1 MWYKDAIIYELH
13 VKSFYDSNVDGIG
26 DFLGLTEKLD
36 YLADLGITAVWLLP
50 FYPSPLRDDGYD
62 IADYYRVHP
71 NYGTPQDFRRFLKE
85 AHRRDIRIITE
96 LVINHTSDQ
105 HSWFQ
110 RARRAPAGSP
120 YRDFYVWSDTW
131 DRYTE
136 ARIIFKDTETSN
148 WSWDPAAGAYYW
160 HRFYSHQPDLNF
172 DNPQV
177 RIEIFRALDYWF
189 EMGVDGMRLD
199 AIPYLY
205 EREGTNCEN
214 LPETHAFLKSL
225 RAHTDRKFPGRMF
238 LAEANQWPEDA
249 AAYFGEGDECHL
261 CYHFPVMPRLYM
273 ALTMEDRFPIVDIME
288 QTPAVPENCQWAMF
302 LRNHDELTLE
312 MVTEEERDQMY
323 RVYARDPRSRLN
335 LGIRRRLAPLLGNDR
350 RKIELMNILLF
361 SLPGTPTLYYG
372 DEIGM
377 GDNYYL
383 GDRDGVRTPMQWSAD
398 RNAGFSR
405 AGPHQLY
412 LPVIIDP
419 EYHFEALNVET
430 QSKNPSSLLW
440 WMKRLIS
447 IRKNTQPLS
456 RGDLQF
462 LYPENPRVLAF
473 TRNWEEQTLLV
484 ITNLSRFHQVVE
496 LDLSHYRSYTPREV
510 FSQNRFPDIGEE
522 PYRLNLGPYGFLWL
536 NLTREREAVRVREAG
551 ETVELSV
558 EGQWSRVLQG
568 ETRKKLEKEILPS
581 FLAGHSWYT
590 DGDRSLRRMRIIE
603 EIQLHTKDG
612 SPVLLI
618 LEAEYSNDPAPLY
631 LLPLAFAGQEQTL
644 EVMERFKSE
653 VIARLTVDGS
663 WGLLYDGGHSE
674 EVHRLLLGLLRG
686 RRKVKGRMGEL
697 SGRPPRRKRDT
708 IRAEEPDLSSRV
720 LGESTELSEGNGQS
734 NTSIVFDNRL
744 YLKLYR
750 RFEDSSNPDSEMIR
764 FLSDEARFPGV
775 PHFLASLEYRRPDSD
790 ALVFGMLQE
799 YVPNQ
804 GDAWN
809 LIQGALSRYYEQVL
823 MGDQGIPAAAFEAGS
838 PLDAD
843 HGQIDSAVQE
853 LIGSLYIQFADLL
866 GRRTAEMH
874 RALASNETDPLF
886 SPEPFSKLYQ
896 RSLYQSLRSR
906 ILLGFRV
913 LEKALPGLAPHE
925 MKEIE
930 EVLSRRDH
938 ILAAMR
944 EILENKISGMKTR
957 VHGDYNLRQV
967 LFTGRDFLI
976 IDFEGE
982 PELPPS
988 ARRLKYSPLRDVAD
1002 MIRSF
1007 YYAAY
1012 GALHQQTAVHPEDLP
1027 SLEPYASL
1035 WYRSISRLFLSSYRE
1050 AMSQAAVL
1058 PASEVEQRILLRAFL
1073 LDKGISGI
1081 LHELKNRP
1089 KWLAIPV
1096 RGVQSILME
1105 NDSGR
1110 LIVS

>member
-1 MWYKDAIIYELH
+1 MWYKDAVIYELH
-13 VKSFYDSNVDGIG
+13 VKGYFDSNADGIG
-26 DFLGLTEKLD
+26 DIRGLTQKLD
-36 YLADLGITAVWLLP
+36 YLADLGVTALWLLP

-71 NYGTPQDFRRFLKE
+71 NYGTLPDFRRFLKE
-85 AHRRDIRIITE
+85 AHKRDIRVITE

-105 HSWFQ
+105 HAWFQ

-120 YRDFYVWSDTW
+120 VRDFYVWSDTW
-131 DRYTE
+131 DRYTD

-148 WSWDPAAGAYYW
+148 WSWDAAAGAYYW
-160 HRFYSHQPDLNF
+160 HRFYAHQPDLNY

-177 RIEIFRALDYWF
+177 RKEILRVLDYWF
-189 EMGVDGMRLD
+189 DMGVDGMRLD

-214 LPETHAFLKSL
+214 LPETHAFLREL
-225 RAHTDRKFPGRMF
+225 RAHTERKFPGRMF

-249 AAYFGEGDECHL
+249 VAYFGKGDECHL

-273 ALTMEDRFPIVDIME
+273 ALTIEDRFPLVDIME
-288 QTPAVPENCQWAMF
+288 QTPAIPENCQWAMF

-312 MVTEEERDQMY
+312 MVTDEERDQMY
-323 RVYARDPRSRLN
+323 RFYAQDPRARLN

-419 EYHFEALNVET
+419 EYHFEAVNVET

-447 IRKNTQPLS
+447 IRKNVQPLA

-462 LYPENPRVLAF
+462 LFPENPRVLAF
-473 TRNWEEQTLLV
+473 TRNWQGETLLV
-484 ITNLSRFHQVVE
+484 VTNLSRFHQVVE
-496 LDLSHYRSYTPREV
+496 LDLAGFSSFTPREV
-510 FSQNRFPDIGEE
+510 FSQHRFPDVGEE

-536 NLTREREAVRVREAG
+536 SLAQEREAVRLRDAG
-551 ETVELSV
+551 DTMELSV
-558 EGQWSRVLQG
+558 QGSWMEVLRGQARKTFENKVL
-568 ETRKKLEKEILPS
+568 PAY
-581 FLAGHSWYT
+581 LANRCWYA
-590 DGDRSLRRMRIIE
+590 DGDRQLRRVRIVE
-603 EIQLHTKDG
+603 ELRLFPNG
-612 SPVLLI
+612 EGPLLLI
-618 LEAEYSNDPAPLY
+618 LETEYGDDPTQLY
-631 LLPLAFAGQEQTL
+631 LLPLAFAAQEQTL
-644 EVMERFKSE
+644 DVMERFKFE
-653 VIARLTVDGS
+653 IIARLTVDGS
-663 WGLLYDGGHSE
+663 WGLLYDGGFSE
-674 EVHRLLLGLLRG
+674 EVHRLLHGLLLG
-686 RRKVKGRMGEL
+686 RRKIKGRLGEL
-697 SGRPPRRKRDT
+697 SSRLFRKKRVP
-708 IRAEEPDLSSRV
+708 EEIQQGVGSSRV
-720 LGESTELSEGNGQS
+720 IGEPGEQS
-734 NTSIVFDNRL
+734 VRGGACNTSIVFDNRL

-750 RFEDSSNPDSEMIR
+750 RFEDSSNPDTEMVR
-764 FLSDEARFPGV
+764 YLSDVARFTCV
-775 PHFLASLEYRRPDSD
+775 PRYLASLEYRRPDSD
-790 ALVFGMLQE
+790 ALVIAMLQE

-804 GDAWN
+804 GDAWT
-809 LIQGALSRYYEQVL
+809 LLQGALSRFYEEVL
-823 MGDQGIPAAAFEAGS
+823 MGDRGVVEADLESGS

-843 HGQIDSAVQE
+843 HGQISATVQG
-853 LIGSLYIQFADLL
+853 LIGSLYVQFAELL

-874 RALASNETDPLF
+874 GALSSDKSDPLF
-886 SPEPFSKLYQ
+886 APEPFSKLYQ
-896 RSLYQSLRSR
+896 RALYQSLRSR
-906 ILLGFRV
+906 VLRSFLV
-913 LEKALPGLAPHE
+913 LEGALPGLE
-925 MKEIE
+925 TDQKREIRAL
-930 EVLSRRDH
+930 LSGRED
-938 ILAAMR
+938 ILAALM
-944 EILENKISGMKTR
+944 EIVGHKISGMKTR
-957 VHGDYNLRQV
+957 VHGDYNLYQV
-967 LFTGRDFLI
+967 LFTGRDFMI

-982 PELPPS
+982 PGLPPG

-1012 GALHQQTAVHPEDLP
+1012 GALYQHTAVHPEDLA

-1035 WYRSISRLFLSSYRE
+1035 WYRSVSRLFLSSYRK
-1050 AMSQAAVL
+1050 AMSQTGIL
-1058 PASEVEQRILLRAFL
+1058 PADEAEQIILLRAFL
-1073 LDKGISGI
+1073 LDKGIAGVV
-1081 LHELKNRP
+1081 HELKERP
-1089 KWLAIPV
+1089 EWLTIPI
-1096 RGVQSILME
+1096 RGVQSILSE
-1105 NDSGR
+1105 NAAGG
-1110 LIVS
+1110 

>member
-1 MWYKDAIIYELH
+1 MWYKDAVIYELP
-13 VKSFYDSNVDGIG
+13 VKSFYDSNDDGIG
-26 DFLGLTEKLD
+26 DFSGLTEKLD
-36 YLADLGITAVWLLP
+36 FLSDLGITAVWLLP

-62 IADYYRVHP
+62 IADYYQVHP
-71 NYGTPQDFRRFLKE
+71 NYGTLQDFRRFLKE
-85 AHRRDIRIITE
+85 AHRRNIKVITE

-110 RARRAPAGSP
+110 RSRRAPTGSP
-120 YRDFYVWSDTW
+120 YRDYYVWSDTW
-131 DRYTE
+131 DHYTE
-136 ARIIFKDTETSN
+136 ARIIFKDTESSN
-148 WSWDPAAGAYYW
+148 WSWDPVAGAYYW

-172 DNPQV
+172 NNPRV
-177 RIEIFRALDYWF
+177 RREIFRMLDYWF

-205 EREGTNCEN
+205 EKEGTNCEN

-249 AAYFGEGDECHL
+249 VAYFGEGDECHL
-261 CYHFPVMPRLYM
+261 CYHFPAMPRLYM
-273 ALTMEDRFPIVDIME
+273 ALTMEDRFPLVDIMD
-288 QTPAVPENCQWAMF
+288 QTPEIPDNCQWAFF

-312 MVTEEERDQMY
+312 MVTDEERDHMY

-361 SLPGTPTLYYG
+361 SLPGTPVLYYG

-405 AGPHQLY
+405 SGPHQLY

-447 IRKNTQPLS
+447 IRKHYQPLS
-456 RGDLQF
+456 RGDLRF
-462 LYPENPRVLAF
+462 LFPENPRVLAF
-473 TRNWEEQTLLV
+473 TRTFEDQILLAV
-484 ITNLSRFHQVVE
+484 TNLSRFHQVVE
-496 LDLSHYRSYTPREV
+496 LDLSGYSSYAPREA
-510 FSQNRFPDIGEE
+510 FGQNRFPDIGAE
-522 PYRLNLGPYGFLWL
+522 PYRLTLGPYGFLWL
-536 NLTREREAVRVREAG
+536 TLTQEREAVRIREPREAA
-551 ETVELSV
+551 ELSLQ
-558 EGQWSRVLQG
+558 GTWTGVLQG
-568 ETRKKLEKEILPS
+568 EARMKLETEILPE
-581 FLAGHSWYT
+581 FLGDHPWYA
-590 DGDRSLRRMRIIE
+590 DRDRSLRSVRIVE
-603 EIQLHTKDG
+603 ELHLSTEHDG
-612 SPVLLI
+612 PILVI
-618 LEAEYSNDPAPLY
+618 LEAEYADDPAELY
-631 LLPLAFAGQEQTL
+631 LLPLAFASQEQTL
-644 EVMERFKSE
+644 EVMERFKPE

-674 EVHRLLLGLLRG
+674 EVHRLLLHLLRG
-686 RRKVKGRMGEL
+686 RKRIRGQRGEL
-697 SGRPPRRKRDT
+697 TPRISKKKRDA
-708 IRAEEPDLSSRV
+708 RREEEAELSSRV
-720 LGESTELSEGNGQS
+720 LGELAELSEGGGQS

-750 RFEDSSNPDSEMIR
+750 RFEDGSNPDTEVAR
-764 FLSDEARFPGV
+764 FLSDQARFAGV
-775 PHFLASLEYRRPDSD
+775 PSYLANLEYHRPDSETLVL
-790 ALVFGMLQE
+790 ALLQE
-799 YVPNQ
+799 YVPNH

-809 LIQGALSRYYEQVL
+809 LFQGALSQYYEQVL
-823 MGDQGIPAAAFEAGS
+823 LGNIAVPSGAFETGS

-843 HGQIDSAVQE
+843 HGRIDPAVQE
-853 LIGSLYIQFADLL
+853 LIGSIYVQLTDLL

-874 RALASNETDPLF
+874 GALASNATDPLF

-896 RSLYQSLRSR
+896 RSLYQALRSR
-906 ILLGFRV
+906 IIRGLRLLEV
-913 LEKALPGLAPHE
+913 TLPGLAPNE
-925 MKEIE
+925 KV
-930 EVLSRRDH
+930 EVEAVLAQRER
-938 ILAAMR
+938 ILGT
-944 EILENKISGMKTR
+944 LKDLLGNKISGKKTR
-957 VHGDYNLRQV
+957 VHGNYNLYEV

-982 PELPPS
+982 PELAPS

-1012 GALHQQTAVHPEDLP
+1012 GALYQHTAVHPEDLL

-1035 WYRSISRLFLSSYRE
+1035 WYRSISRLFLSSYRK
-1050 AMSQAAVL
+1050 AMGETTVL
-1058 PASEVEQRILLRAFL
+1058 PKSEGEQRVLLQAFL
-1073 LDKGISGI
+1073 LDKGIQGT
-1081 LHELKNRP
+1081 LHELKTRP
-1089 KWLAIPV
+1089 EWLSIPV
-1096 RGVQSILME
+1096 RGLQSILTE
-1105 NDSGR
+1105 TGSSG
-1110 LIVS
+1110 

>member
-1 MWYKDAIIYELH
+1 MWYKDAVIYELH
-13 VKSFYDSNVDGIG
+13 VKSYFDSNADGIG
-26 DFLGLTEKLD
+26 DFRGLTQKLD
-36 YLADLGITAVWLLP
+36 YLADLGVTALWLLP

-71 NYGTPQDFRRFLKE
+71 DYGTLPDFRRFLKE
-85 AHRRDIRIITE
+85 AHKRDIRIITE

-105 HSWFQ
+105 HGWFQ

-120 YRDFYVWSDTW
+120 ARDFYVWSDTW

-136 ARIIFKDTETSN
+136 ARIIFKDTETTN

-160 HRFYSHQPDLNF
+160 HRFYTHQPDLNY

-177 RIEIFRALDYWF
+177 RKEIFRVMDYWF
-189 EMGVDGMRLD
+189 DMGVDGMRLD

-214 LPETHAFLKSL
+214 LPETHAFLREL
-225 RAHTDRKFPGRMF
+225 RAHTEREFPDRMF

-249 AAYFGEGDECHL
+249 VAYFGQGDECHL

-273 ALTMEDRFPIVDIME
+273 ALTIEDRFPLVDIME
-288 QTPAVPENCQWAMF
+288 QTPEIPENCQWAMF

-312 MVTEEERDQMY
+312 MVTDEERDQMY
-323 RVYARDPRSRLN
+323 RFYAQDPRARLN

-419 EYHFEALNVET
+419 EYHFEAINVET

-447 IRKNTQPLS
+447 IRKNVQPLA

-473 TRNWEEQTLLV
+473 TRNWQGETLLV
-484 ITNLSRFHQVVE
+484 VANLSRFHQVAE
-496 LDLSHYRSYTPREV
+496 LDLAGFSSFTPREV
-510 FSQNRFPDIGEE
+510 FSQNRFPDVGEE
-522 PYRLNLGPYGFLWL
+522 PYRLTLGPYGFLWL
-536 NLTREREAVRVREAG
+536 SLSRQRDALRPGGAG

-558 EGQWSRVLQG
+558 EGSWTRVLRG
-568 ETRKKLEKEILPS
+568 ETRKKLEKEILPAYLVS
-581 FLAGHSWYT
+581 RSWYA
-590 DGDRSLRRMRIIE
+590 DGDRDLRRVRIAE
-603 EIQLHTKDG
+603 ELPLSPKEAG
-612 SPVLLI
+612 PVLLI
-618 LEAEYSNDPAPLY
+618 LEAEYGDDPSQLY
-631 LLPLAFAGQEQTL
+631 LLPLAFAAAEQTL
-644 EVMERFKSE
+644 DVMERFKFE
-653 VIARLTVDGS
+653 VIARLTVEGS
-663 WGLLYDGGHSE
+663 WGLLYDGGYSE
-674 EVHRLLLGLLRG
+674 EVQRLLHGLLLG
-686 RRKVKGRMGEL
+686 RRKIKGRSGEL
-697 SGRPPRRKRDT
+697 ASRLLPKKRVP
-708 IRAEEPDLSSRV
+708 EEMRQGVISSRV
-720 LGESTELSEGNGQS
+720 LGESNERPERGELS

-750 RFEDSSNPDSEMIR
+750 RFEESSNPDTEMVR
-764 FLSDEARFPGV
+764 TLSDVARFSAV
-775 PHFLASLEYRRPDSD
+775 PRYLASLEYRRADSD
-790 ALVFGMLQE
+790 ALVVAMLQE

-804 GDAWN
+804 GDAWT
-809 LIQGALSRYYEQVL
+809 LLQGALSRYYEEVL
-823 MGDQGIPAAAFEAGS
+823 MGDRGVTGALLESGS

-843 HGQIDSAVQE
+843 HGGIDAAVRE
-853 LIGSLYIQFADLL
+853 LIGGLYVQFAELL
-866 GRRTAEMH
+866 GTRTAQMH
-874 RALASNETDPLF
+874 GALASVQSDPLF
-886 SPEPFSKLYQ
+886 APEPFSKLYQ

-906 ILLGFRV
+906 VLRSLRLLEGGLSG
-913 LEKALPGLAPHE
+913 LEDDKKQEIRAL
-925 MKEIE
+925 
-930 EVLSRRDH
+930 LSRRED
-938 ILAAMR
+938 ILAALMQIVGR
-944 EILENKISGMKTR
+944 KISGMKTR
-957 VHGDYNLRQV
+957 VHGDYNLYQV
-967 LFTGRDFLI
+967 LFTGRDFTI

-982 PELPPS
+982 PGLPPG

-1012 GALHQQTAVHPEDLP
+1012 GALYQHTAAHPGDLA

-1035 WYRSISRLFLSSYRE
+1035 WYRSVSRLFLSAYRE
-1050 AMSQAAVL
+1050 AISQTGIL
-1058 PASEVEQRILLRAFL
+1058 PAEEAEQNILLRAFL
-1073 LDKGISGI
+1073 LDKGIAGVV
-1081 LHELKNRP
+1081 HELKARP
-1089 KWLAIPV
+1089 EWMTIPV
-1096 RGVQSILME
+1096 RGIQSVLSE
-1105 NDSGR
+1105 SAAGG
-1110 LIVS
+1110 

>member
-1 MWYKDAIIYELH
+1 MWYKDAVIYELH
-13 VKSFYDSNVDGIG
+13 VKSYFDSNADGIG
-26 DFLGLTEKLD
+26 DFRGLTEKLD
-36 YLADLGITAVWLLP
+36 YLADLGVTALWLLP

-62 IADYYRVHP
+62 IADYYRIHP
-71 NYGTPQDFRRFLKE
+71 NYGTLPDFRRFLKE
-85 AHRRDIRIITE
+85 AHKRDIRVITE

-105 HSWFQ
+105 HGWFQ
-110 RARRAPAGSP
+110 KARKAPTGSSA
-120 YRDFYVWSDTW
+120 RDYYVWSDTW

-136 ARIIFKDTETSN
+136 ARIIFKDSETSN

-160 HRFYSHQPDLNF
+160 HRFYTHQPDLNY

-177 RIEIFRALDYWF
+177 RKEIFRVLDYWF
-189 EMGVDGMRLD
+189 GMGVDGLRLD
-199 AIPYLY
+199 AIPYLF

-225 RAHTDRKFPGRMF
+225 RAHTERKFPDRMF

-249 AAYFGEGDECHL
+249 VAYFGEGDECHL

-273 ALTMEDRFPIVDIME
+273 ALTIEDRFPLVDIME
-288 QTPAVPENCQWAMF
+288 QTPEIPENCQWAMF

-312 MVTEEERDQMY
+312 MVTDEERDQMY
-323 RVYARDPRSRLN
+323 RFYAQDPRARLN

-419 EYHFEALNVET
+419 EYHFEALNVAT

-447 IRKNTQPLS
+447 IRKNVQALA

-462 LYPENPRVLAF
+462 LFPENPRVLAF
-473 TRNWEEQTLLV
+473 TRNWQEETLLV
-484 ITNLSRFHQVVE
+484 VTNLSRFHQVVE
-496 LDLSHYRSYTPREV
+496 LDLSGFSSFTPREV
-510 FSQNRFPDIGEE
+510 FSQNRFPDVGEE
-522 PYRLNLGPYGFLWL
+522 PYRLTLGPYGFLWMSL
-536 NLTREREAVRVREAG
+536 SREREALRLGGGG

-558 EGQWSRVLQG
+558 EGSWIRVLRG
-568 ETRKKLEKEILPS
+568 EARKKLEKEILPAYLVS
-581 FLAGHSWYT
+581 RSWYA
-590 DGDRSLRRMRIIE
+590 DGERHLRRLRIAE
-603 EIQLHTKDG
+603 ELHLSQKEDG
-612 SPVLLI
+612 PLLLI
-618 LEAEYSNDPAPLY
+618 LEVEYGNDPTQLY
-631 LLPLAFAGQEQTL
+631 LLPLAFAAQEQTL
-644 EVMERFKSE
+644 DVMEHFKSE

-663 WGLLYDGGHSE
+663 WGLLYDGGYSE
-674 EVHRLLLGLLRG
+674 EVHRLLHSLLFG
-686 RRKVKGRMGEL
+686 RRKIKGQAGEL
-697 SGRPPRRKRDT
+697 SSRLLRKKGVSDE
-708 IRAEEPDLSSRV
+708 IQLSSSRV
-720 LGESTELSEGNGQS
+720 LGESSEQSERGGLS

-750 RFEDSSNPDSEMIR
+750 RFEDGSNPDTEMVR
-764 FLSDEARFPGV
+764 TLSHEARFSAV
-775 PHFLASLEYRRPDSD
+775 PRYLASLEYRRADSD
-790 ALVFGMLQE
+790 ALIVAMLQE

-804 GDAWN
+804 GDAWT
-809 LIQGALSRYYEQVL
+809 LLQGALSRYYEEVL
-823 MGDQGIPAAAFEAGS
+823 MGDRGVADAVRDAGS

-843 HGQIDSAVQE
+843 HGRIDAAVQE
-853 LIGSLYIQFADLL
+853 LIGSLYIQFAELL

-874 RALASNETDPLF
+874 GALAAVKADALF
-886 SPEPFSKLYQ
+886 TPEPFSKLYQ

-906 ILLGFRV
+906 ILRSFRL
-913 LEKALPGLAPHE
+913 LESALPRLE
-925 MKEIE
+925 SDKKEEIRAL
-930 EVLSRRDH
+930 LSKREA
-938 ILAAMR
+938 ILAALM
-944 EILENKISGMKTR
+944 EIAGHRISGMKTR
-957 VHGDYNLRQV
+957 VHGDYNLYQV
-967 LFTGRDFLI
+967 LFTGRDFMI

-982 PELPPS
+982 PGLAPG

-1007 YYAAY
+1007 YYSAY
-1012 GALHQQTAVHPEDLP
+1012 GALYHHTAAHPEDLA
-1027 SLEPYASL
+1027 SLEPYAAL
-1035 WYRSISRLFLSSYRE
+1035 WYRSFSRLFLSSYRK
-1050 AMSQAAVL
+1050 AMSRTGIL
-1058 PASEVEQRILLRAFL
+1058 PTEEAEQRILLRAFL
-1073 LDKGISGI
+1073 LDKGIAGVV
-1081 LHELKNRP
+1081 HELKQRP
-1089 KWLAIPV
+1089 EWLTIPV
-1096 RGVQSILME
+1096 RGVQSILSE
-1105 NDSGR
+1105 TSAGG
-1110 LIVS
+1110 

>member
-1 MWYKDAIIYELH
+1 MWYKDAIIYELP
-13 VKSFYDSNVDGIG
+13 VKSFYDSNDDGIG
-26 DFLGLTEKLD
+26 DFPGLTEKLD
-36 YLADLGITAVWLLP
+36 FLSDLGITAVWLLP

-62 IADYYRVHP
+62 IADYYQVHP
-71 NYGTPQDFRRFLKE
+71 NYGSLQDFRRFLKA
-85 AHRRDIRIITE
+85 AHRRDIKVITE

-105 HSWFQ
+105 HGWFQ
-110 RARRAPAGSP
+110 RSRRAPSGSP
-120 YRDFYVWSDTW
+120 YRDYYVWSDTW

-136 ARIIFKDTETSN
+136 TRIIFKDTETSN
-148 WSWDPAAGAYYW
+148 WSWDPVAGAYYW

-172 DNPQV
+172 DNPRV
-177 RIEIFRALDYWF
+177 RREIFRMLDYWF

-225 RAHTDRKFPGRMF
+225 RAHSDRKFPGRML

-261 CYHFPVMPRLYM
+261 CYHFPAMPRLYM
-273 ALTMEDRFPIVDIME
+273 ALTMEDRFPLVEIMD
-288 QTPAVPENCQWAMF
+288 QTPEIPDNCQWAFF

-312 MVTEEERDQMY
+312 MVTDEERDHMY

-350 RKIELMNILLF
+350 RKIELMNTLLF
-361 SLPGTPTLYYG
+361 SLPGTPVLYYG

-405 AGPHQLY
+405 SGPHQLY

-447 IRKNTQPLS
+447 IRKHYRPLS
-456 RGDLQF
+456 RGDLRF
-462 LYPENPRVLAF
+462 LFPENPRVLAF
-473 TRNWEEQTLLV
+473 TRTFEDQILLV
-484 ITNLSRFHQVVE
+484 VTNLSRFHQVVE
-496 LDLSHYRSYTPREV
+496 LDISEYSSYAPREV
-510 FSQNRFPDIGEE
+510 FSQNRFPDIGED
-522 PYRLNLGPYGFLWL
+522 PYRLTLGPYGFLWL
-536 NLTREREAVRVREAG
+536 TLNQERETVRIRKPGEAA
-551 ETVELSV
+551 ELSLQ
-558 EGQWSRVLQG
+558 GNWTRVLQG
-568 ETRKKLEKEILPS
+568 EARMKLETEILPE
-581 FLAGHSWYT
+581 FLEDHPWYAGR
-590 DGDRSLRRMRIIE
+590 DRSLRRVRIVE
-603 EIQLHTKDG
+603 ELHLSAKHDG
-612 SPVLLI
+612 PILLI
-618 LEAEYSNDPAPLY
+618 LETEYTDDPAELY
-631 LLPLAFAGQEQTL
+631 LLPLAFASQEQTL
-644 EVMERFKSE
+644 EVMERFKPE

-674 EVHRLLLGLLRG
+674 EVHRLVLHLLRG
-686 RRKVKGRMGEL
+686 RKKIRGRRGEL
-697 SGRPPRRKRDT
+697 TASLSKKKRDT
-708 IRAEEPDLSSRV
+708 KRGEADKLSSRL
-720 LGESTELSEGNGQS
+720 LGEPAELSEGGGQS
-734 NTSIVFDNRL
+734 NTSIVIDNRL

-750 RFEDSSNPDSEMIR
+750 RFEDGSNPDTEVVR
-764 FLSDEARFPGV
+764 FLSDQARFTGV
-775 PHFLASLEYRRPDSD
+775 PGYLASLEYRRPDSD
-790 ALVFGMLQE
+790 TLVLALLQE

-809 LIQGALSRYYEQVL
+809 LFQSALSQYYEQVL
-823 MGDQGIPAAAFEAGS
+823 TGNLIVPSTAFETGS

-843 HGQIDSAVQE
+843 HGQIDPAVQE
-853 LIGSLYIQFADLL
+853 LIGSIYIQFADLL

-874 RALASNETDPLF
+874 RALASITTDPLF

-896 RSLYQSLRSR
+896 RSLYQSLRNR
-906 ILLGFRV
+906 ILRGLRL
-913 LEKALPGLAPHE
+913 LEKTLPELEPNKIVEVEA
-925 MKEIE
+925 
-930 EVLSRRDH
+930 VLSQRER
-938 ILAAMR
+938 ILATLQDLLA
-944 EILENKISGMKTR
+944 NKISGKTTR
-957 VHGDYNLRQV
+957 VHGDYNLCQV

-982 PELPPS
+982 PELTPS

-1007 YYAAY
+1007 HYAAY
-1012 GALHQQTAVHPEDLP
+1012 GALYQHTAVHPEDLLP
-1027 SLEPYASL
+1027 LEPYASL
-1035 WYRSISRLFLSSYRE
+1035 WYRDISRLFLSSYRKAMGE
-1050 AMSQAAVL
+1050 ATVL
-1058 PASEVEQRILLRAFL
+1058 PEREGEQRILLRAFL
-1073 LDKGISGI
+1073 LDKGIHGI
-1081 LHELKNRP
+1081 LHELKTRP
-1089 KWLAIPV
+1089 EWLAIPV
-1096 RGVQSILME
+1096 RGIQSIFSE
-1105 NDSGR
+1105 TGPGS
-1110 LIVS
+1110 

>member
-1 MWYKDAIIYELH
+1 MWYKDTIIYELH
-13 VKSFYDSNVDGIG
+13 VKSFYDSNDDGIG
-26 DFLGLTEKLD
+26 DFPGLTEKLD
-36 YLADLGITAVWLLP
+36 FLSDLGITALWLLP

-62 IADYYRVHP
+62 IADYYGVHP
-71 NYGTPQDFRRFLKE
+71 NYGTLQDFRRFLKE
-85 AHRRDIRIITE
+85 AHRRDIKVITE

-110 RARRAPAGSP
+110 RSRRAPAGSP
-120 YRDFYVWSDTW
+120 YRDYYVWSDTW
-131 DRYTE
+131 DSYTE

-148 WSWDPAAGAYYW
+148 WSWDPVAGAYYW

-172 DNPQV
+172 DNPRV
-177 RIEIFRALDYWF
+177 RKEIFRMLDYWF

-249 AAYFGEGDECHL
+249 VAYFGEGDECHL

-273 ALTMEDRFPIVDIME
+273 ALTMEDRFPLVDIMD
-288 QTPAVPENCQWAMF
+288 QTPEIPDNCQWAFF

-312 MVTEEERDQMY
+312 MVTDEERDHMY

-350 RKIELMNILLF
+350 RKIELMNTLLF
-361 SLPGTPTLYYG
+361 SLPGTPVLYYG

-405 AGPHQLY
+405 SGPHQLY

-447 IRKNTQPLS
+447 IRKHYQPLS
-456 RGDLQF
+456 RGDLRF
-462 LYPENPRVLAF
+462 LFPENPRVLAF
-473 TRNWEEQTLLV
+473 SRNCEDQTLLV
-484 ITNLSRFHQVVE
+484 VTNLSRFHQVVE
-496 LDLSHYRSYTPREV
+496 LDLSQYSSYAPREV

-522 PYRLNLGPYGFLWL
+522 PYRLTLGPYGFLWL
-536 NLTREREAVRVREAG
+536 TLTQEREPVRIREPG
-551 ETVELSV
+551 EAAELSLQ
-558 EGQWSRVLQG
+558 GNWTRVLQG
-568 ETRKKLEKEILPS
+568 EARKKLESEVLPE
-581 FLAGHSWYT
+581 FLEDHPWYA
-590 DGDRSLRRMRIIE
+590 DRDRSLRKVRIVE
-603 EIQLHTKDG
+603 ELQLSTKQDG
-612 SPVLLI
+612 PILVI
-618 LEAEYSNDPAPLY
+618 LEAEYTDDPVELY
-631 LLPLAFAGQEQTL
+631 LLPLAFSSQEQTL
-644 EVMERFKSE
+644 EVMGSSKPE

-674 EVHRLLLGLLRG
+674 EVHRLLLHLLRG
-686 RRKVKGRMGEL
+686 RKKIKGRNGEL
-697 SGRPPRRKRDT
+697 TASLSRKKRSARRGEE
-708 IRAEEPDLSSRV
+708 AELSSRV
-720 LGESTELSEGNGQS
+720 LGEQTELSEGGGQS

-750 RFEDSSNPDSEMIR
+750 RFEDDSNPDTEVVR
-764 FLSDEARFPGV
+764 FLSDQARFAGV
-775 PHFLASLEYRRPDSD
+775 PSYLASLEYRRPRSE
-790 ALVFGMLQE
+790 ALVVALLQE

-804 GDAWN
+804 GDAWY
-809 LIQGALSRYYEQVL
+809 LIQNALGQYYEQVL
-823 MGDQGIPAAAFEAGS
+823 MGNFAVPSTALETGS

-843 HGQIDSAVQE
+843 HGQIDPAVLE
-853 LIGSLYIQFADLL
+853 LIGSIYIQLTDLL

-874 RALASNETDPLF
+874 RALASNAADPLF

-906 ILLGFRV
+906 ILRGLRV
-913 LEKALPGLAPHE
+913 MEKTLPGLEADN
-925 MKEIE
+925 KEEIRA
-930 EVLSRRDH
+930 VLSQRER
-938 ILAAMR
+938 ILAA
-944 EILENKISGMKTR
+944 LQDLLVNKISGKKTR
-957 VHGDYNLRQV
+957 VHGDYNLCQV

-982 PELPPS
+982 PELAPS

-1002 MIRSF
+1002 MIRSL

-1012 GALHQQTAVHPEDLP
+1012 GALYQHTAVHPEDLL

-1035 WYRSISRLFLSSYRE
+1035 WYRAISRLFLSSYRE
-1050 AMSQAAVL
+1050 AMNDTTVL
-1058 PASEVEQRILLRAFL
+1058 PESENEQRILLRAFL
-1073 LDKGISGI
+1073 LDKGIHGI
-1081 LHELKNRP
+1081 LHELNTRP
-1089 KWLAIPV
+1089 EWLAIPV
-1096 RGVQSILME
+1096 RGIQSILT
-1105 NDSGR
+1105 DSSSNG
-1110 LIVS
+1110 